1 MLNLNIPE
9 IIWEEAI
16 LVSQTSGFGG
26 QAASW
31 KWVADD
37 GRLFFTWTNEEGEFK
52 YIIGDRSLRSGL
64 LYADGSF
71 FESGNP
77 PTVDSAHLSQLTT
90 AHNGFLTFAVE
101 YGVILSIIDV
111 SFFLYALRIGIKKGD
126 EAGNVLVALLSLLLI
141 QNLTNDLI
149 YAPDT
154 SLYFWLTT
162 CILIS
167 LKE

>member
-1 MLNLNIPE
+1 MCIRD
-9 IIWEEAI
+9 
-16 LVSQTSGFGG
+16 S
-26 QAASW
+26 
-31 KWVADD
+31 
-37 GRLFFTWTNEEGEFK
+37 EEGEFK
-52 YIIGDRSLRSGL
+52 YLVGDRSLRSGL

-71 FESGNP
+71 FESGSP

-101 YGVILSIIDV
+101 YGIILSIV
-111 SFFLYALRIGIKKGD
+111 VLSFFLYGLNIGINKGD
-126 EAGNVLVALLSLLLI
+126 EVGNVMVTLLSLLLI

-154 SLYFWLTT
+154 ALYFWLTT
-162 CILIS
+162 GILIS